1 MPTQVCVCIC
11 VHVLNLAISHLSFIY
26 CVLTSA
32 ENRNSN
38 DFSILN
44 AMILLMQPQS
54 TLLSSQDLPLIRAL
68 SQLLM
73 SIIFC

>member
-1 MPTQVCVCIC
+1 MLFGEWTVCVPTQVCVCIC
-11 VHVLNLAISHLSFIY
+11 VHVLNLAISYLSFMY

-32 ENRNSN
+32 ENSNSN

-54 TLLSSQDLPLIRAL
+54 TLLSSQVILA
-68 SQLLM
+68 SY
-73 SIIFC
+73 